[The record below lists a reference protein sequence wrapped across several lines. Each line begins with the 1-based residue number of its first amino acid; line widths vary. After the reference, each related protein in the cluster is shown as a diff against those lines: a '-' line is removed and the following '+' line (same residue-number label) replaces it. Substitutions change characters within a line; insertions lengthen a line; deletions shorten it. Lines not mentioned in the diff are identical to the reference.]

1 MEGSISLYIAIFM
14 LAGLAILGNSFCV
27 LYFWLYIKSFSSLTT
42 QLLLTLHVCSIFESI
57 SSLPYIFIGSSGCC
71 KAMGAFHYFF
81 GLIIMGVD
89 VCLSVSLYNNLHK
102 NDQKLER
109 RMQKYAVPS
118 IITFSIITFL
128 PLTTNSYGV
137 NNRVWCSINYYHES
151 DNAWSFGIFYVWAL
165 IAWLVSFAFI
175 VNLSYTAMGT
185 ELKTRVFRSV
195 ASYLVA
201 TLFSIGPRLF
211 PRLIN
216 LFVVVDISFD
226 EQFLVQGGIYASVV
240 MYSFCFYL
248 SRKTLIAYER
258 SSVLDW
264 QTRGTL
270 SPSFFDFSLSLTSRT
285 GSSASSPSLLLEGI
299 RSLSE
304 KKSAELDISNPMH
317 ELPLP

>member
-1 MEGSISLYIAIFM
+1 
-14 LAGLAILGNSFCV
+14 
-27 LYFWLYIKSFSSLTT
+27 
-42 QLLLTLHVCSIFESI
+42 
-57 SSLPYIFIGSSGCC
+57 
-71 KAMGAFHYFF
+71 
-81 GLIIMGVD
+81 
-89 VCLSVSLYNNLHK
+89 
-102 NDQKLER
+102 
-109 RMQKYAVPS
+109 MQKYAVPS

-226 EQFLVQGGIYASVV
+226 EQFLVQGGIQ
-240 MYSFCFYL
+240 
-248 SRKTLIAYER
+248 KTLIAYER